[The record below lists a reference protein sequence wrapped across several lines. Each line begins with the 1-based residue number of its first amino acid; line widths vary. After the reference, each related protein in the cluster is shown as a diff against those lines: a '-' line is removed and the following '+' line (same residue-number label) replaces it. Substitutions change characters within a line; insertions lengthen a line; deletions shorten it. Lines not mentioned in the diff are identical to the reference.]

1 MMNHLGEI
9 ISLGVAVSWTITAW
23 FAAKASQRVGA
34 MVTNVLR
41 LVMATVVL
49 AVLLWVTIGRPYP
62 VYADGSTWLWLG
74 LSALVGY
81 VFGDYCLFNCYLYI
95 GPRFGQLLMTLA
107 PPMAAIAGW
116 IMLGETLSW
125 TSILA
130 MAVTLAGIGIS
141 IMSRDSGHHFKL
153 DLPLKGVLLGIGA
166 GIGQG
171 VGLVLSKIGMQ
182 YYAEAIPANA
192 PSAMEAMLPFASTM
206 MRAII
211 GGAGFLAILLLQK
224 DFGKLRSAVKDPVAM
239 KYASVITLF
248 GPVLGVSLSLM
259 AVRYANAG
267 IASTLMA
274 LTPVFIIVPEVLIE
288 GKRIRF
294 KEIVGLA
301 VSIAGVA
308 LFFLL

>member
-1 MMNHLGEI
+1 
-9 ISLGVAVSWTITAW
+9 
-23 FAAKASQRVGA
+23 
-34 MVTNVLR
+34 
-41 LVMATVVL
+41 
-49 AVLLWVTIGRPYP
+49 
-62 VYADGSTWLWLG
+62 
-74 LSALVGY
+74 
-81 VFGDYCLFNCYLYI
+81 
-95 GPRFGQLLMTLA
+95 
-107 PPMAAIAGW
+107 MAAIAGW

-141 IMSRDSGHHFKL
+141 IMSRDGGHHFKL

-182 YYAEAIPANA
+182 YYAEAIPSNA

-211 GGAGFLAILLLQK
+211 GGAGFLAILLLHK
-224 DFGKLRSAVKDPVAM
+224 DFGKLRRAVKDPVAM

-294 KEIVGLA
+294 KEIAGLA